1 MVQLDPDAAAGV
13 SDRHRLIDTAV
24 RDTKLVKHSQ
34 CGAGE
39 VAELGMA
46 SLRLEFDDD
55 DKGDDDIVLIESHDR
70 ARIG

>member
-13 SDRHRLIDTAV
+13 SDRHRIVDAAM
-24 RDTKLVKHSQ
+24 RDTKLVEHPQ